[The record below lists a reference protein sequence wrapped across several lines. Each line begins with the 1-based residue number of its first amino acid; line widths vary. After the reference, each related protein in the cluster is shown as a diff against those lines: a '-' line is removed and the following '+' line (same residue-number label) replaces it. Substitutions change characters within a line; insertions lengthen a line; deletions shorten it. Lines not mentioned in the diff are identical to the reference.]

1 MSILKNVWGVV
12 VDLVVGDD
20 PKIALAVLLAL
31 AAAAG
36 LLLSDVDTT
45 VVTVG
50 GAVLVAAAFGVS
62 LLLDV
67 RRSFGRRGD

>member
-1 MSILKNVWGVV
+1 MRILKAGWTVL
-12 VDLVVGDD
+12 VDLVIGDD

-36 LLLSDVDTT
+36 LLLSGVDATI
-45 VVTVG
+45 VTVG

-62 LLLDV
+62 LLVDV
-67 RRSFGRRGD
+67 RRSLGRRGD